1 MTHVDAPGAPENVQ
15 IDDLTKKSCT
25 LTWQPPAFDGGSPIR
40 GYYIEKCTG
49 YSSRWTKVNREPIKA
64 TMMTFDDLI
73 EGSEYNFRVCA
84 ENEAGVSK
92 PSEAT
97 GTFVAKDPYETPGK
111 PTDVKVEQIT
121 KDSATLAWSPPS
133 DDGGA
138 PITNYVVEM
147 REAGDMKW
155 RVANKGQ
162 VTKDAS
168 YTVTGLREG
177 ASYEFRISAE
187 NKAGTGA
194 PSIPSKPA
202 KYGTFDNVDAT
213 HCNVAM
219 SHVPTGNKTS
229 SKHSVMKLKKELKIM
244 FD

>member
-1 MTHVDAPGAPENVQ
+1 
-15 IDDLTKKSCT
+15 
-25 LTWQPPAFDGGSPIR
+25 
-40 GYYIEKCTG
+40 
-49 YSSRWTKVNREPIKA
+49 
-64 TMMTFDDLI
+64 MTFDDLI
-73 EGSEYNFRVCA
+73 EGSEYNFQVCA

-111 PTDVKVEQIT
+111 PTDVKVEEIT

-133 DDGGA
+133 GDGGA

-177 ASYEFRISAE
+177 ASYEFRVSAE
-187 NKAGTGA
+187 NKAGTGT
-194 PSIPSKPA
+194 PSSSTKPT
-202 KYGTFDNVDAT
+202 KYG
-213 HCNVAM
+213 
-219 SHVPTGNKTS
+219 K
-229 SKHSVMKLKKELKIM
+229 
-244 FD
+244 

>member
-1 MTHVDAPGAPENVQ
+1 MTLVDAPDAPENVQ

-25 LTWQPPAFDGGSPIR
+25 LAWQPPAFDGGSPIR

-97 GTFVAKDPYETPGK
+97 GTFVAKDPYEAPGK
-111 PTDVKVEQIT
+111 PTDVKVEEIT
-121 KDSATLAWSPPS
+121 KDCATLAWSPPS

-147 REAGDMKW
+147 REVGDMKW

-168 YTVTGLREG
+168 YKMTGLREG

-202 KYGTFDNVDAT
+202 KYGTFDNMDAT
-213 HCNVAM
+213 HFNLAI
-219 SHVPTGNKTS
+219 SHVHTGNETS
-229 SKHSVMKLKKELKIM
+229 SKHSIMMFKKELKRHV
-244 FD
+244 